1 MNIKG
6 TELLKILENRRQKLS
21 WYQLFKRRKIESR
34 IERLKE
40 LGLNDYYSEFNDVWT
55 RCETFDPDLSIHN
68 RKKSKEIMD
77 GNEVICSCLNC
88 GKIGAIFETDP
99 LERIGQCNRCFE
111 EFKLG

>member
-21 WYQLFKRRKIESR
+21 WHQLFKRRKIESR

-40 LGLNDYYSEFNDVWT
+40 LGLNDYYSEFNDIWT
-55 RCETFDPDLSIHN
+55 KCETFDPDLQVHN
-68 RKKSKEIMD
+68 RKKSKEIID
-77 GNEVICSCLNC
+77 ANEPIGRCLNC
-88 GKIGAIFETDP
+88 EFGTIFETDP

-111 EFKLG
+111 EFKLEG